1 MPILLDP
8 EGLEKTVL
16 FDQVGSFTGLHVL
29 EIGCGDGRLTCRY
42 AGQAASVVAIDPGV
56 EKIALARA
64 NLPADLL
71 GRVDFLATDLVQ
83 FASQFQEPIHSAKF
97 DLAILAWSL

>member
-1 MPILLDP
+1 MPIQLDP
-8 EGLEKTVL
+8 EGNETKAL
-16 FDQVGSFTGLHVL
+16 FEQAGAFIGLHVL

-42 AGQAASVVAIDPGV
+42 AGQAASVVAIDPGA

-64 NLPADLL
+64 NLPAGLL
-71 GRVDFLATDLVQ
+71 GRVDFLATDLLQ
-83 FASQFQEPIHSAKF
+83 FASQAQEAIHSAKF